1 MKKIF
6 ATSLLALLTPIL
18 LHAQGCAMCYTAAAQ
33 QSAAGK
39 HALNV
44 GILFLL
50 MPALSIFCGVV
61 YAAWKHSGDSSLD
74 EVDEEGL

>member
-1 MKKIF
+1 MKKIL
-6 ATSLLALLTPIL
+6 ATSLLALTVPVLG
-18 LHAQGCAMCYTAAAQ
+18 HAQGCAMCYTAAAQ

-61 YAAWKHSGDSSLD
+61 YAAWKHSGEDPA
-74 EVDEEGL
+74 EEEGL

>member
-1 MKKIF
+1 MKK
-6 ATSLLALLTPIL
+6 LLAISLFTLAAPIVGY
-18 LHAQGCAMCYTAAAQ
+18 AQGCAMCYTAAAQ

-61 YAAWKHSGDSSLD
+61 YAAWKYSGDGL
-74 EVDEEGL
+74 EEIEEEGL